1 MKIKNFVKIDNAS
14 NVEEDD
20 GIVKFKTPLAIT
32 DNSTQWNNTH
42 YDIDSLRIDEYDGI
56 VTQDHGTKIEDVI
69 GKVINLKKSGNK
81 VLIDA
86 IKFAVKENPAAVL
99 AKNLLKS
106 GFVTGFSI
114 ETIGGDPDETNTW
127 RNHSLCGLSL
137 VAHPNNKN
145 AYATVANSIKEC
157 KENGFKAEDVIKS
170 IYFFDDVLYNKNINN
185 RKENM
190 KIINWNPWHDEKG
203 LFTDGAGSAFGGTVQ
218 PIGDFNQSTDSGII
232 KSIEATYHLGGDNRS
247 SYGKLIL
254 DGVTTK
260 TGITGR
266 RVAEEVQAV
275 SKSITP
281 EVAQT
286 VDCVTR
292 RAYDMKN
299 KDAYYSGANKATKQL
314 ETSINSLV
322 DKASKGELTPQD
334 KQGTKDIENMTSRKG
349 SYLEQVK
356 PLMKQIRAM
365 DNTMKYVKEN
375 VKGRDLSSDIEK
387 GSFQNYNFYTRGNNS
402 FSNPNYKN
410 VNSDI
415 KKINDGDVFTRE
427 EKRNESETQV
437 AYYTQKDKYSV
448 EAGKVSFKDG
458 KTSYIALDVN
468 KYGSDRAG
476 QAAVKA
482 GLEDAL
488 KNL

>member
-1 MKIKNFVKIDNAS
+1 M
-14 NVEEDD
+14 
-20 GIVKFKTPLAIT
+20 
-32 DNSTQWNNTH
+32 
-42 YDIDSLRIDEYDGI
+42 
-56 VTQDHGTKIEDVI
+56 
-69 GKVINLKKSGNK
+69 
-81 VLIDA
+81 
-86 IKFAVKENPAAVL
+86 
-99 AKNLLKS
+99 
-106 GFVTGFSI
+106 
-114 ETIGGDPDETNTW
+114 
-127 RNHSLCGLSL
+127 

-157 KENGFKAEDVIKS
+157 KENGFKAEDVVKS

-190 KIINWNPWHDEKG
+190 KIVNWNPWHDEKG

-375 VKGRDLSSDIEK
+375 VKGGDLSSDIEK
-387 GSFQNYNFYTRGNNS
+387 GSFQNYNFYTKGNNS

-415 KKINDGDVFTRE
+415 KKINDGDVFTKE
-427 EKRNESETQV
+427 EK
-437 AYYTQKDKYSV
+437 KHK
-448 EAGKVSFKDG
+448 
-458 KTSYIALDVN
+458 
-468 KYGSDRAG
+468 
-476 QAAVKA
+476 
-482 GLEDAL
+482 
-488 KNL
+488 